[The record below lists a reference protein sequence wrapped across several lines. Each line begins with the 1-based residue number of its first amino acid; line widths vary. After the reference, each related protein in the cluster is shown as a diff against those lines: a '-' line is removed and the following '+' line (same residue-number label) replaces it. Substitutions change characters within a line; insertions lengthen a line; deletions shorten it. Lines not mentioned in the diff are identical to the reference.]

1 MSSMNHVLFNYVVDG
16 VIVDGPM
23 SYQTVLAR
31 TGLKDTVGMTEAGYL
46 EYFEPQSVIEIT
58 QQQYL
63 TAVRAQRDCRLKE
76 SDWTQMPDTAL
87 SDESKALWADYRQAL
102 RNLPAA
108 NPNIE
113 SLDLVVWPSVP
124 V

>member
-16 VIVDGPM
+16 VVVDGPM

-46 EYFEPQSVIEIT
+46 EYFEPQPVIEIT

-63 TAVRAQRDCRLKE
+63 TAVRAQRDWRLKE

-113 SLDLVVWPSVP
+113 SLDLVVWPSIP